1 MDELLL
7 KLKSSGSG
15 CYIGTHYFGV
25 LGYADDLVLL
35 CSTKEGLRKIISISE
50 TYAAEYD
57 IIFNGSK
64 SNLLIFGSS
73 AEALPIITVNGAPVP
88 VCDTAVHLGNK
99 ISDNISDVIDFGI
112 GRFKSSFN
120 YFMATYGKCQS
131 FVKNKLFIQYCTS
144 FHGSQIWPIYHK
156 NSLRK
161 ICVRWR
167 MALRRM
173 WNLPFNTH
181 CDLLPLLTFQ
191 SPIDIQLKCRFVK
204 FYKSLV
210 NSNNTLIKYL
220 SNVNTFSCYST
231 MSKNLNMV
239 LQELNLDIS
248 ELHNVSIGY
257 IKKLYYQHWL
267 SSINVQYKS
276 HSSVIHELCMI
287 RDGIL
292 VSDLEPDMINFMI
305 QFLCTL

>member
-1 MDELLL
+1 M
-7 KLKSSGSG
+7 
-15 CYIGTHYFGV
+15 
-25 LGYADDLVLL
+25 
-35 CSTKEGLRKIISISE
+35 
-50 TYAAEYD
+50 
-57 IIFNGSK
+57 
-64 SNLLIFGSS
+64 
-73 AEALPIITVNGAPVP
+73 
-88 VCDTAVHLGNK
+88 
-99 ISDNISDVIDFGI
+99 
-112 GRFKSSFN
+112 
-120 YFMATYGKCQS
+120 
-131 FVKNKLFIQYCTS
+131 
-144 FHGSQIWPIYHK
+144 
-156 NSLRK
+156 RK

-167 MALRRM
+167 MAIRRL

-181 CDLLPLLTFQ
+181 CDLLPLLTSQ

-220 SNVNTFSCYST
+220 SNANTFSCYST

-248 ELHNVSIGY
+248 ELQNVSIGY

-292 VSDLEPDMINFMI
+292 VSDLEPDMIHLMI